1 VGFLLSDEASWVNGI
16 DVLIDGG
23 ICASVLGPGSSA

>member
-1 VGFLLSDEASWVNGI
+1 LSDEASFLNGI

-23 ICASVLGPGSSA
+23 VCAALTAAPATA